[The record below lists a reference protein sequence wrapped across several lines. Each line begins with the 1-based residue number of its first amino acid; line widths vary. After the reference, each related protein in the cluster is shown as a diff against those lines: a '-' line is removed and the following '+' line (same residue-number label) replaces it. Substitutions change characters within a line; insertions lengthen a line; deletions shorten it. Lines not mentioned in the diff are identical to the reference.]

1 MSKGAAIVPRPR
13 HELGDVA
20 PGVFTPEG
28 DRPKGEHIKDVLAA
42 LVLESPDGS
51 LLPSERVL
59 AERFGVARMTV
70 RGAVGELEDRGLVRR
85 VAGRGTFVQHPTLT
99 HSEIFR
105 SFSEDMRN
113 RGMSPGSRSYR
124 ARTRPAPKDV
134 ATRLGIAPGALVHSI
149 ERVRT
154 ADGIPMALERT
165 NLSAERHPNLLAV
178 MNRDKSLYEV
188 LGRTFGV
195 RLESAEQ
202 TVSIARLSPAEA
214 RKLEVPDYD
223 PAFLI
228 ERVSVDN
235 MGNVV
240 EFGRSLY
247 RGDRYAVKM
256 HVSRPAE

>member
-1 MSKGAAIVPRPR
+1 MPRPR
-13 HELGDVA
+13 HEPSNVA
-20 PGVFTPEG
+20 PDVFTTG
-28 DRPKGEHIKDVLAA
+28 TGRPKGEHIKDVLAS
-42 LVLESPDGS
+42 LVLESRDGS

-70 RGAVGELEDRGLVRR
+70 RGAINELEARGLVRR
-85 VAGRGTFVQHPTLT
+85 APGRGTFVQHPTLT

-105 SFSEDMRN
+105 SFSEDMRS
-113 RGMSPGSRSYR
+113 RGMSPDSRSYR
-124 ARTRPAPKDV
+124 ARMRPATHDV
-134 ATRLGIAPGALVHSI
+134 AVRLGITPAAAVHSI

-165 NLSAERHPNLLAV
+165 NLSADRFPNLLAV
-178 MNRDKSLYEV
+178 MNRHESLYEV
-188 LGRTFGV
+188 LARAFGV
-195 RLESAEQ
+195 RLASAEQ
-202 TVSIARLSPAEA
+202 TVAIARLSPAEA
-214 RKLEVPDYD
+214 KRLEVPEYD

-247 RGDRYAVKM
+247 RGDRYAIQM
-256 HVSRPAE
+256 HVSRPAEP

>member
-1 MSKGAAIVPRPR
+1 MPRPR
-13 HELGDVA
+13 HEPSGVA
-20 PGVFTPEG
+20 PDLFVAEA
-28 DRPKGEHIKDVLAA
+28 DRPKGERIKDVLAA
-42 LVLESPDGS
+42 LVLESRDGS

-70 RGAVGELEDRGLVRR
+70 RGAMNELEARGLVRR
-85 VAGRGTFVQHPTLT
+85 DPGRGTFVQHPTLT

-105 SFSEDMRN
+105 SFSDDMRN
-113 RGMSPGSRSYR
+113 RGMTPGSRSYR
-124 ARTRPAPKDV
+124 ARTRPATREI
-134 ATRLGIAPGALVHSI
+134 AARLGVDPAAPVYSI

-154 ADGIPMALERT
+154 ADGLPMALERT
-165 NLSAERHPNLLAV
+165 NLSAERYPGLLTA
-178 MNRDKSLYEV
+178 MGRDESLYDV
-188 LGRTFGV
+188 LARVFGV

-202 TVSIARLSPAEA
+202 TVAIARLSPADA
-214 RKLEVPDYD
+214 RRLEVPEYD

-247 RGDRYAVKM
+247 RGDRYAIQM
-256 HVSRPAE
+256 HVSRPAEP

>member
-1 MSKGAAIVPRPR
+1 MPRPR
-13 HELGDVA
+13 HEAGDVA
-20 PGVFTPEG
+20 PDVFTKER
-28 DRPKGEHIKDVLAA
+28 DRPKGQHIKDVLAT

-70 RGAVGELEDRGLVRR
+70 RGAVGDLEDRGLVRR

-99 HSEIFR
+99 HSEIFT

-124 ARTRPAPKDV
+124 ARTRPATREV
-134 ATRLGIAPGALVHSI
+134 AQRLGIEASAPVHSI

-165 NLSAERHPNLLAV
+165 NLSAQRYPTLLTV
-178 MNRDKSLYEV
+178 MGRDESLYEV
-188 LGRTFGV
+188 LGATFGV

-202 TVSIARLSPAEA
+202 KVAIARLSPAEA
-214 RKLEVPDYD
+214 KRLEVPEYD

-247 RGDRYAVKM
+247 RGDRYAIQM

>member
-1 MSKGAAIVPRPR
+1 MPRPR
-13 HELGDVA
+13 HEPSDGVSD
-20 PGVFTPEG
+20 VFTRDG
-28 DRPKGEHIKDVLAA
+28 DRPKGEHIKDVLAT
-42 LVLESPDGS
+42 LVLESRDGS

-70 RGAVGELEDRGLVRR
+70 RGAIGDLEDRGLVRR

-99 HSEIFR
+99 HSEIFT

-113 RGMSPGSRSYR
+113 RGMSPGSRNYR
-124 ARTRPAPKDV
+124 ARTRPASKEI
-134 ATRLGIAPGALVHSI
+134 AARLGIAQSAPVHTI

-165 NLSAERHPNLLAV
+165 NLPAESYPDLLTV
-178 MNRDKSLYEV
+178 MGRDRSLYEV
-188 LGRTFGV
+188 LATAFGV

-202 TVSIARLSPAEA
+202 TVGIARLSPAEA
-214 RKLEVPDYD
+214 TRLEVAEDD
-223 PAFLI
+223 TAFII

-247 RGDRYAVKM
+247 RGDRYVIQM
-256 HVSRPAE
+256 HVSRPPE

>member
-1 MSKGAAIVPRPR
+1 MPRPR
-13 HELGDVA
+13 HELHDSARDVLTA
-20 PGVFTPEG
+20 EAAG
-28 DRPKGEHIKDVLAA
+28 PKGKHIKDVLAA
-42 LVLESPDGS
+42 LVLESRDGS

-70 RGAVGELEDRGLVRR
+70 RGAIGELEDRGLVRR

-113 RGMSPGSRSYR
+113 RGMTPGSRSFR
-124 ARTRPAPKDV
+124 ARTRPAPREV
-134 ATRLGIAPGALVHSI
+134 AARLGISPAAEVYSI

-154 ADGIPMALERT
+154 ADGVPMALERT
-165 NLSAERHPNLLAV
+165 NLPADRYPGLLT
-178 MNRDKSLYEV
+178 MMSRDDSLYEV
-188 LGRTFGV
+188 LGKAFGV

-202 TVSIARLSPAEA
+202 TVAIARLSPAEA
-214 RKLEVPDYD
+214 RRLEVPDYD
-223 PAFLI
+223 PAFQI
-228 ERVSVDN
+228 ERVSLDN

-247 RGDRYAVKM
+247 RGDRYAIQM
-256 HVSRPAE
+256 HVSQPAE

>member
-1 MSKGAAIVPRPR
+1 MPRPR
-13 HELGDVA
+13 HEPNDVA
-20 PGVFTPEG
+20 PDVFTTG
-28 DRPKGEHIKDVLAA
+28 DRAKGAHIKDVLAA
-42 LVLESPDGS
+42 LVQRSRDGS

-70 RGAVGELEDRGLVRR
+70 RGAINDLEARGLVRR
-85 VAGRGTFVQHPTLT
+85 VSGRGTFVQRPTLT

-113 RGMSPGSRSYR
+113 RGMNPGSRSYR
-124 ARTRPAPKDV
+124 ARTRPATRDI
-134 ATRLGIAPGALVHSI
+134 ADRLGVEPGAPVHSI
-149 ERVRT
+149 ERIRT
-154 ADGIPMALERT
+154 ADGVPMALERT
-165 NLSAERHPNLLAV
+165 NLSGARFPNLLTV
-178 MNRDKSLYEV
+178 MNRDESLYDV
-188 LGRTFGV
+188 LAKAFGV

-214 RKLEVPDYD
+214 KRLEVPEYD

-228 ERVSVDN
+228 ERVSVDT

-247 RGDRYAVKM
+247 RGDRYAIQM
-256 HVSRPAE
+256 HVSRPAGG

>member
-1 MSKGAAIVPRPR
+1 VPRPR
-13 HELGDVA
+13 HELSDVA
-20 PGVFTPEG
+20 PDVFTQEG

-42 LVLESPDGS
+42 LVLESRDGS

-70 RGAVGELEDRGLVRR
+70 RGAMGELEDRGLVRR

-105 SFSEDMRN
+105 SFSQDMRN
-113 RGMSPGSRSYR
+113 RGMTPGSRSYR
-124 ARTRPAPKDV
+124 ARTRPASREV
-134 ATRLGIAPGALVHSI
+134 ALRLGIEPAAPVHAI

-165 NLSAERHPNLLAV
+165 NLSAERFPNLLTV
-178 MNRDKSLYEV
+178 MGRAESLYEV
-188 LGRTFGV
+188 LASTFGV

-202 TVSIARLSPAEA
+202 TVAIARCSPAEA
-214 RKLEVPDYD
+214 KRLEVPEYD

-228 ERVSVDN
+228 ERVAVDN

-247 RGDRYAVKM
+247 RGDRYAIQM

>member
-1 MSKGAAIVPRPR
+1 M
-13 HELGDVA
+13 
-20 PGVFTPEG
+20 FTTG
-28 DRPKGEHIKDVLAA
+28 DRPKGEHIKDVLTT
-42 LVLESPDGS
+42 LVLESRDGS
-51 LLPSERVL
+51 LLPSERAL

-70 RGAVGELEDRGLVRR
+70 RGAMEELRSRGLVRR
-85 VAGRGTFVQHPTLT
+85 VSGRGTFVQHPTLT

-105 SFSEDMRN
+105 SFSDDMRN
-113 RGMSPGSRSYR
+113 RGMTPGSRSYR
-124 ARTRPAPKDV
+124 ARTRPAPRDIAAK
-134 ATRLGIAPGALVHSI
+134 LGIEPGAPIHAI

-165 NLSAERHPNLLAV
+165 NLSADRYPRLLSV
-178 MNRDKSLYEV
+178 MGRDESLYDV
-188 LGRTFGV
+188 LARVFNV

-214 RKLEVPDYD
+214 KRLEVPEYD

-228 ERVSVDN
+228 ERVAVDN

-247 RGDRYAVKM
+247 RGDRYAIQM
-256 HVSRPAE
+256 HVSRPSEA